1 MRHMET
7 ALKLLRVR
15 LRDNIIEFPP
25 SKGFGS
31 NQVHILTGSNGVGKS
46 ATLRLLAEFFGNDNA
61 KELQPADIQWK
72 EDNELYYSDLR
83 ACQKPI
89 RTIAQTYSPFTRFS
103 RPKEDKN
110 SIFDTYA
117 WETRKEDPYI
127 CAGLHRSSRL
137 SGLSISRRILE
148 QALERISH
156 SAKNVEIAAEFFSEA
171 GFGSLLQL
179 KYKPSSFFKPFLENR
194 DLFTIFHKTI
204 EKTQHIP
211 TRAGAKLR
219 REFEKN
225 GISNVIEILAT
236 ATNQI
241 SSLYDNEDQLY
252 FSFDF
257 SNRRTNDFSTFQSL
271 TLLRELD
278 LLRLTEC
285 QISRHEGS
293 RGLDIAHASSGQ
305 QQLLCSILS
314 LASALK
320 DNSLVL
326 IDEPELSLHPRWQQ
340 LYFQFISS
348 ILHPFRDCQ
357 VVIATHSPLLVQSG
371 MNSGAAVIKM
381 DSELFEFGPTLEETS
396 VESALIE
403 IFNTPI
409 QDSKQLAS
417 FVFEA
422 VAKGERSDGHKKSLY
437 LTRLKELRKIYSRD
451 NGGQDQDRKTI
462 DTAIKVLTMS

>member
-1 MRHMET
+1 MET
-7 ALKLLRVR
+7 ALKLTRVR
-15 LRDNIIEFPP
+15 LRDKTIEFPR
-25 SKGFGS
+25 SNGFGS
-31 NQVHILTGSNGVGKS
+31 NQVHILTGSNGAGKS
-46 ATLRLLAEFFGNDNA
+46 ATLRLLADFFGSNKTD
-61 KELQPADIQWK
+61 ELGPTDIQWE
-72 EDNELYYSDLR
+72 EDNEQYHSDQFHTQR
-83 ACQKPI
+83 PI

-103 RPKEDKN
+103 RPREDTN
-110 SIFDTYA
+110 SILDTYA
-117 WETRKEDPYI
+117 WETREDDPYV

-137 SGLSISRRILE
+137 SGSSISRRILE

-156 SAKNVEIAAEFFSEA
+156 SAKNIEIAAEFFSEA
-171 GFGSLLQL
+171 GFGSLLL
-179 KYKPSSFFKPFLENR
+179 LSYRPSGFFKPFLESR
-194 DLFTIFHKTI
+194 DSFNSFRHLI
-204 EKTQHIP
+204 EKTDRIP
-211 TRAGAKLR
+211 TRASAKLR
-219 REFEKN
+219 REIDRN
-225 GISNVIEILAT
+225 GIDHVIEILAT

-241 SSLYDNEDQLY
+241 SYLRDKQNQLT
-252 FSFDF
+252 FNFDF

-285 QISRHEGS
+285 QISRYEGS
-293 RGLDIAHASSGQ
+293 QGLDIAHASSGQ

-320 DNSLVL
+320 SNSLVL

-340 LYFQFISS
+340 LYFQFIDS
-348 ILHPFRDCQ
+348 ILQPFRDCE

-371 MNSGAAVIKM
+371 INSGAAVVKM
-381 DSELFEFGPTLEETS
+381 DYEPFELNSSPKEAS
-396 VESALIE
+396 VEGALIE

-422 VAKGERSDGHKKSLY
+422 VAKGEKSSPPQKNFY
-437 LTRLKELRKIYSRD
+437 LTRLTELRKIYSRE

-462 DTAIKVLTMS
+462 DTAIKILTMS